1 MAGNNSPHLRSLSI
15 LLILVIVTL
24 LLSDHAFRYS
34 SQPTTPHFNT
44 QPSSNAD
51 NGSNRT
57 SHPLIPLH
65 HRHHIPIKRAVRPEF
80 QCLVAKGKKYWEEA
94 VLPAFAGQ
102 SRYPPPD
109 FGTEE
114 EDPLEESGW
123 TEEDELRPS
132 PPEWAEVL
140 EKTEGKVPRSDVHHI
155 SLSQYG
161 EFENDG
167 GVQKAT
173 EGVYWG
179 WFIPE
184 NDMVIMYLTASPTY
198 QLGQGDVAAA
208 DIPARLPRMHQLSD
222 LVWLSWEG
230 VAEDPGSLRYYAV
243 QGVKNQVSAD
253 LIKSI
258 LQARRGTADVP
269 WERRVTFDL
278 NSEEGM
284 ALFGCP
290 NGIAV
295 NWLLIH
301 HAVELGRR
309 EPRVTIYQKAE
320 LGEGG
325 VMMVW
330 DLVPVGK
337 QGSFGDVE
345 R

>member
-1 MAGNNSPHLRSLSI
+1 MASHSPHLRSLSI
-15 LLILVIVTL
+15 LLILVIITL
-24 LLSDHAFRYS
+24 LFSNHALRYVS
-34 SQPTTPHFNT
+34 NPNTPFFST
-44 QPSSNAD
+44 QLPSNVN
-51 NGSNRT
+51 NGSDRRLE
-57 SHPLIPLH
+57 SLIPLH
-65 HRHHIPIKRAVRPEF
+65 RRHHIHVKRAVSPEF

-102 SRYPPPD
+102 SRYPTPD

-132 PPEWAEVL
+132 PPEWNEVL

-161 EFENDG
+161 EFENER
-167 GVQKAT
+167 GVQKPT
-173 EGVYWG
+173 EAVYWG

-198 QLGQGDVAAA
+198 QLGQGGVADA

-222 LVWLSWEG
+222 LIWLSWEG
-230 VAEDPGSLRYYAV
+230 VVENPGSLRYYAA
-243 QGVKNQVSAD
+243 QGVKNQASAD

-258 LQARRGTADVP
+258 LQARRGTTDVP

-278 NSEEGM
+278 SSEEGM

-301 HAVELGRR
+301 HAAELGRR
-309 EPRVTIYQKAE
+309 GPRVTIYNKAE
-320 LGEGG
+320 LGTDG

-330 DLVPVGK
+330 DMVPVGK

-345 R
+345 G